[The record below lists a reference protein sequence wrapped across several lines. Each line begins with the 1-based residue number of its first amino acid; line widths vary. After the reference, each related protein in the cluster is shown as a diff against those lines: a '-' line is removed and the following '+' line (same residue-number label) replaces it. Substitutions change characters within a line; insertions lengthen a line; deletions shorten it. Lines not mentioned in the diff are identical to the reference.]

1 MSEML
6 KIENI
11 RKVFNPGTINEK
23 VALDGVN
30 LTLEEG
36 EFVTV
41 IGGNG
46 AGKSTMMNMLYGLLQ
61 PTSGK
66 ILIRGKIDNTECR
79 SRCMAGRFRKNLY
92 RRRGC
97 DKVIRA
103 SQGTIS
109 GTCVPGPDDRYGYH
123 NVH

>member
-23 VALDGVN
+23 VALDGVD

-46 AGKSTMMNMLYGLLQ
+46 AGKSTLLNAIAGVWPVDSGSLVIDGTDVTGLPEYKRASYL
-61 PTSGK
+61 
-66 ILIRGKIDNTECR
+66 
-79 SRCMAGRFRKNLY
+79 GRVF
-92 RRRGC
+92 
-97 DKVIRA
+97 RA

-109 GTCVPGPDDRYGYH
+109 GTCVPGSDDRYGYH

>member
-23 VALDGVN
+23 VALDGVD

-41 IGGNG
+41 IGGN
-46 AGKSTMMNMLYGLLQ
+46 
-61 PTSGK
+61 
-66 ILIRGKIDNTECR
+66 NTECR

-97 DKVIRA
+97 DKVIRT

>member
-23 VALDGVN
+23 VALDGVD

-36 EFVTV
+36 
-41 IGGNG
+41 
-46 AGKSTMMNMLYGLLQ
+46 
-61 PTSGK
+61 
-66 ILIRGKIDNTECR
+66 
-79 SRCMAGRFRKNLY
+79 GRFRKNLY